1 MQSDD
6 QRYTLRTDFKSA
18 RLTADYIRLPHY
30 FGNDGRSLLSDAGN
44 GAFTIGSSLQQR
56 YQTAITSVPRT
67 AVTFNFLNNLVT
79 PDLAN
84 GQLVD
89 LKLVRARAKVDLDL
103 TRGKPVEVRLSY
115 FQENRTGDRAKR
127 LPNGNLQYLERTDFQ
142 VKLRGFRIELGEIE
156 GVLASHASVQQSVV
170 VLREERLVAYV
181 VARRECKVDASEL
194 RLLVKRKLP
203 DYMAPT
209 VIVAVEEFPLT
220 PNGKIDRKK
229 LPAPDS
235 QPGTVRADGRSR
247 PARGEVWRHICMHHH
262 RLSGPGARFCQAGTR
277 VQAVPQSVGARDL
290 VWVGQPAVQ
299 TGVLGGGRSQAL

>member
-115 FQENRTGDRAKR
+115 FQENRTGDRAAAGASFGFGNVVE
-127 LPNGNLQYLERTDFQ
+127 LPEPVDYVTQDLGATAAVDRSWGSVRGMVKYNWFTDNVPVLSFANPFRSTDSTDPSAYTAPGSGS
-142 VKLRGFRIELGEIE
+142 VGGPTLGRVALPPDNAAFTAATGATFKLPGKTRVIADLSYGRWTQNSTPFIAYTTNTAITTP
-156 GVLASHASVQQSVV
+156 LAAASVN
-170 VLREERLVAYV
+170 
-181 VARRECKVDASEL
+181 
-194 RLLVKRKLP
+194 
-203 DYMAPT
+203 T
-209 VIVAVEEFPLT
+209 
-220 PNGKIDRKK
+220 
-229 LPAPDS
+229 LPAQRLD
-235 QPGTVRADGRSR
+235 QTERR
-247 PARGEVWRHICMHHH
+247 PV
-262 RLSGPGARFCQAGTR
+262 
-277 VQAVPQSVGARDL
+277 
-290 VWVGQPAVQ
+290 
-299 TGVLGGGRSQAL
+299 RSQAEGEAQAVLVSSV